1 MTSAGGGGGGG
12 RAADDPVG
20 EKADLGP
27 AEYSDGMG
35 GTGGA
40 ASGGGEK
47 AGRLECLD
55 DGLDVAR
62 RGGSKDVGFGG
73 CCDDAVAGRCGGA
86 EAAEGEATRC
96 GAYGSAGA
104 AP

>member
-12 RAADDPVG
+12 SVAADPGG
-20 EKADLGP
+20 EKADLGDV
-27 AEYSDGMG
+27 EYSDGIG

-47 AGRLECLD
+47 AGRLECRE
-55 DGLDVAR
+55 DGRDVAR

-73 CCDDAVAGRCGGA
+73 C
-86 EAAEGEATRC
+86 
-96 GAYGSAGA
+96 
-104 AP
+104 